1 MDWPM
6 KGHRLVL
13 AVCTALMPSRL
24 RKVREEQWV
33 ADLRDGPEL
42 GISRS
47 SLLYGAVCSSVSARV
62 RDLETRCQAL
72 FSNQNKGEVM
82 MLRIGLLGAAALIVG
97 GGYAGV
103 QALLPQ
109 AAAPRAIVVGGYE
122 GWWNSTPVSGII
134 EGLPRE
140 TVSVSTRTGKI
151 VDAFSRS
158 MNEAGKVTNLSD
170 VDFTVIP
177 HAEWPENSVVIID
190 TASGDVIESFP
201 VDDTGEPIM
210 DASGNSLR
218 EKPNY

>member
-1 MDWPM
+1 MNVH
-6 KGHRLVL
+6 GLVL
-13 AVCTALMPSRL
+13 AVCTALMPSHL
-24 RKVREEQWV
+24 RQVREEQWV

-62 RDLETRCQAL
+62 RDLESRCQAL
-72 FSNQNKGEVM
+72 FSNQNKGEIM
-82 MLRIGLLGAAALIVG
+82 KLGIGLLGTAALIVG
-97 GGYAGV
+97 GLYAGV
-103 QALLPQ
+103 QAPVPQ
-109 AAAPRAIVVGGYE
+109 AAAPNASPVGGYE
-122 GWWNSTPVSGII
+122 GWWNSTPVSGIV

-140 TVSVSTRTGKI
+140 TVSVNTRTGKV
-151 VDAFSRS
+151 VDAFNRS
-158 MNEAGKVTNLSD
+158 MNEAGKVTNVSD

-177 HAEWPENSVVIID
+177 DPEWPANSVVIID

-201 VDDTGEPIM
+201 VDDNGEPIM

>member
-1 MDWPM
+1 M
-6 KGHRLVL
+6 KGHGLVL
-13 AVCTALMPSRL
+13 AACAALMPSRL
-24 RKVREEQWV
+24 RQVREEQWV

-47 SLLYGAVCSSVSARV
+47 SILYGAVCSSVSARV
-62 RDLETRCQAL
+62 RDLESRCQAL
-72 FSNQNKGEVM
+72 FSNQNKGEIM
-82 MLRIGLLGAAALIVG
+82 KLGIGLLGTAALIVG

-103 QALLPQ
+103 QALVPQ
-109 AAAPRAIVVGGYE
+109 AAAPNAIHIGGYE
-122 GWWNSTPVSGII
+122 GWWNSTPLSGSA
-134 EGLPRE
+134 EGLPQE

-151 VDAFSRS
+151 VDAFNRP
-158 MNEAGKVTNLSD
+158 MNEAGKVTNVSD

-201 VDDTGEPIM
+201 VDDNGEPIM

-218 EKPNY
+218 EKPSY

>member
-1 MDWPM
+1 MNVH
-6 KGHRLVL
+6 GLVL
-13 AVCTALMPSRL
+13 AVCTALMPSHL
-24 RKVREEQWV
+24 RQVREEQWV

-62 RDLETRCQAL
+62 RDLESRCQAL
-72 FSNQNKGEVM
+72 FSNQNKGEIM
-82 MLRIGLLGAAALIVG
+82 KLGIGLLGTAALIVG
-97 GGYAGV
+97 GLYAGI
-103 QALLPQ
+103 QAPVPQ
-109 AAAPRAIVVGGYE
+109 AAAPNASPVGGYE
-122 GWWNSTPVSGII
+122 GWWNSTPVSGIV

-140 TVSVSTRTGKI
+140 TVSVNTRTGKV
-151 VDAFSRS
+151 VDAFNRS
-158 MNEAGKVTNLSD
+158 MNEAGKVTNVSD

-177 HAEWPENSVVIID
+177 DPEWPANSVVIID

-201 VDDTGEPIM
+201 VDDNGEPIM